1 MKKII
6 CLLGV
11 PGSGKTT
18 LGKFL
23 TTEFG
28 YSFYEE
34 KFDTISSVSKERE
47 AEASNFEKCIGFLNM
62 RYDQMK
68 TAKSSETEV
77 TFVDTCFEMTEIY
90 SRLLLN
96 EEEIEEFR
104 KNFNIVNSFVVKPDL
119 YVFLTGN
126 TEEILR
132 RAVDRNLG
140 LDLENT
146 FLNIEVLNDSSNK
159 IQTFLQ
165 GKNYIEVDVTS
176 IDLREKNAVQNL
188 IETVLQRVG

>member
-28 YSFYEE
+28 HPFFEE

-47 AEASNFEKCIGFLNM
+47 AEASNFEKCIGFLDM
-62 RYDQMK
+62 RYDQMQR
-68 TAKSSETEV
+68 AQSSENGF

-90 SRLLLN
+90 SHLLLN
-96 EEEIEEFR
+96 EEEMEEFR
-104 KNFNIVNSFVVKPDL
+104 KNFNIVNSFVAKPDL

-126 TEEILR
+126 TDLILK
-132 RAVDRNLG
+132 RAIDRNLG

-146 FLNIEVLNDSSNK
+146 FLSTEVLNDSSNK

-165 GKNYIEVDVTS
+165 DKNFIEVDVTS
-176 IDLREKNAVQNL
+176 IDLREKDTVQNL
-188 IETVLQRVG
+188 LKTVRQRVE

>member
-1 MKKII
+1 M
-6 CLLGV
+6 LGI

-23 TTEFG
+23 MTEFG
-28 YSFYEE
+28 HPFYEE

-62 RYDQMK
+62 RYDQMQK
-68 TAKSSETEV
+68 AQSSETEL

-96 EEEIEEFR
+96 EEEMNEFR

-126 TEEILR
+126 TDIILK
-132 RAVDRNLG
+132 RAIDRNLG

-146 FLNIEVLNDSSNK
+146 FLNPAVLNDSSHK

-165 GKNYIEVDVTS
+165 DKNFIEVDVTS
-176 IDLREKNAVQNL
+176 IDLREKDTVQDL
-188 IETVLQRVG
+188 IKTVHQRVG